1 MSKKCTN
8 CGWEKPVVPKAEDEE
23 KTVHCG
29 LCNEDVKKKDVK
41 EHKKKNTH
49 LIKQD
54 IIKKIRDLDPN
65 VEEEKKTINKIFGSL
80 TPKYKKGLDAKNML
94 E

>member
-8 CGWEKPVVPKAEDEE
+8 CGWETPKPPKDLEKEIHCNLCDEDF
-23 KTVHCG
+23 KA
-29 LCNEDVKKKDVK
+29 KDLK

-49 LIKQD
+49 LVKQE
-54 IIKKIRDLDPN
+54 IIKKIRDLNPTNED
-65 VEEEKKTINKIFGSL
+65 EKQTINKIFKAL
-80 TPKYKKGLDAKNML
+80 TPKYKKGIETTNML